1 MPEQPASTPT
11 THLRPTVL
19 MMAGGTGGHIFP
31 AKAVAEVLAAEG
43 WSVHW
48 LGTADRMEASLV
60 PAFGYPLHTISVAG
74 LRGKGWRSLLQAPLM
89 LWRSLSQARRLLK
102 QLKPDLVLGFGGYA
116 SGPGGLAAWIDGVP
130 LVIHEQNAV
139 AGTTNKLLARIAD
152 QVLVAFPQAFS
163 AQKNRLVLGN
173 PVRSAL
179 IGQNPQNYLQKSLN
193 ILIVGGSL
201 GARVF
206 NQALPPILK
215 QAAACG
221 QIRVRHQTGQKE
233 LAQTEIAYAGSP
245 ANLDVQVTAFI
256 DDMAEAYRWA
266 DVVICRAG
274 ALTVSEIA
282 CVGVAAVFVPLPTAI
297 DDHQTAN
304 ANVLVS
310 RQAAILLP
318 QAELNPEHLVPLLQ
332 SWLADKAPLA
342 RMAQQARSCAIDD
355 AAEQV
360 AVVCRRITGVN

>member
-1 MPEQPASTPT
+1 MPDALAAHPT
-11 THLRPTVL
+11 TDLRPTVL
-19 MMAGGTGGHIFP
+19 IMAGGTGGHIFP
-31 AKAVAEVLAAEG
+31 ARAVADVLAADG
-43 WSVHW
+43 WTVHW
-48 LGTADRMEASLV
+48 LGTADRMEARLV
-60 PAFGYPLHTISVAG
+60 PGFGYPLHFISVAG
-74 LRGKGWRSLLQAPLM
+74 LRGKGWRSLFQAPLM
-89 LWRSLSQARRLLK
+89 LWRSLSQARRLMK

-116 SGPGGLAAWIDGVP
+116 SGPGGFAAWLDGVP

-139 AGTTNKLLARIAD
+139 AGTTNTLLARIAD
-152 QVLVAFPQAFS
+152 QTLVAFPQAL
-163 AQKNRLVLGN
+163 ATQKNRLVLGN

-215 QAAACG
+215 QAAASG
-221 QIRVRHQTGQKE
+221 QIKVRHQTGQHE
-233 LAQTEIAYAGSP
+233 LAQTELAYAGASE
-245 ANLDVQVTAFI
+245 NLEVQVTAFI
-256 DDMAEAYRWA
+256 DDMAQAYRWA

-274 ALTVSEIA
+274 ALTVSEVA

-310 RQAAILLP
+310 QQAAILLP
-318 QAELNPEHLVPLLQ
+318 QTELDPKHLVPLLQ
-332 SWLADKAPLA
+332 SWMSDKTPLA

-360 AVVCRRITGVN
+360 AAVCRRITGVN